1 MNPRD
6 ALPISGLQRERPLMH
21 CPARARK
28 LAAAT
33 LASACTCFVAE
44 RAHAFERQW
53 HVGGGFGVASA
64 NAGYDAGL
72 ALGLH
77 GAYGISDV
85 FDARLELQGSRN
97 YFGDFPVWFFLARPG
112 LAYKLDLLQWIPYI
126 GGSAGAFGAVWDGG
140 STIKPCAG
148 GFAGL
153 DYAISRHVG
162 IGGYFA
168 FDYVFA
174 NPSLSVTTGLVR
186 GEYRFGW

>member
-1 MNPRD
+1 MPFT
-6 ALPISGLQRERPLMH
+6 A
-21 CPARARK
+21 CVRK
-28 LAAAT
+28 TLFAT
-33 LASACTCFVAE
+33 LASACTFLAAGPA
-44 RAHAFERQW
+44 RAFERQW

-64 NAGYDAGL
+64 SGGYDMGL

-97 YFGDFPVWFFLARPG
+97 YFGDIPVSLFLARAG
-112 LAYKLDLLQWIPYI
+112 LAYKLDVLQWIPYA
-126 GGSAGAFGAVWDGG
+126 GGSAGAFSAVWDGG
-140 STIKPCAG
+140 ATIKPCAG
-148 GFAGL
+148 GFVGL

-162 IGGYFA
+162 VGGFFS

-174 NPSLSVTTGLVR
+174 NPNLAVTTGLVR